1 MGEPRARVGAFIA
14 KSSVMRQALLF
25 FVLLLTHAAPV
36 LGAMAPRLGPSKTAQ
51 AVAPWLVSPMI
62 AAPSFDT
69 VGDGRA
75 IPNGIVTA
83 LAQDRVGF
91 LWLGSTDGLI
101 RYDGYRFSRIPI
113 AGAPEVYVRALMPAQ
128 DGRLWVALQGAGL
141 FVLDAA
147 TGQFSRPAS
156 GALDANRL
164 VQSDAL
170 AMAED
175 RDGSVWIAHAQ
186 DGLDQISADGTEM
199 RSYLPGTSVRTLLVD
214 PQGDLWIGGR
224 AGLMRKR
231 SGSDR
236 IEPVPGFEDQ
246 YVYSLY
252 ASSDGRVWVGTQANG
267 AAVVQPTSGVVMRL
281 PLAPDPDGVSHPW
294 VAGFVERVPGEL
306 WLATFGGGVEV
317 RDLATGRLLRQF
329 RHSAAQV
336 GSLAMDRVPGLVRD
350 NSGLLWVPTWGAG
363 LQRLAAGSLAV
374 QVLQQQPSM
383 SGTLRHPTV
392 MSTLSMPQGQL
403 WIGSGGF
410 GIDVLD
416 VASQRVV
423 RSFDQASGLTD
434 GTVRALAHGVD
445 GDVWIG
451 TQQAGVLRWRQRTGR
466 MEALSAD
473 WPERRVRRLATSRD
487 GGVWVGLEVG
497 LRHLDAQGH
506 LSAPMEGGPDARV
519 DQPIWAISEDASG
532 GLWVGTPSG
541 LLRKEPD
548 SPSLRSVDFNDAEA
562 SAAGTRRSRGVLDIL
577 VAKSGELWLLAQGGL
592 HRGALKSGTWIF
604 ETVLNAAEVPQGLG
618 VQLIEDRDGVLWT
631 GRIRFDPK
639 SARWESL
646 GPPEGFTAGN
656 PVWPA
661 GTLMQDGRVVLGS
674 TSGLTFIA
682 PERFEHWSFEPSVV
696 MTAVDIDGRAAT
708 VSAKGLV
715 LPAGARRLAVEFAA
729 LDFSDPEVL
738 HYRYRLDGQDED
750 WVTASVNQRVAAYGN
765 LWPGEYVLRVQGSN
779 RVGDWSPHELALPI
793 RVEAAFWQTPW
804 FALLALLAFLSL
816 MLGAV
821 HWRGRRAEQQ
831 GRRLQALVEERT
843 NELLSTRNAAESAL
857 LELRTAQRQ
866 LVEAEKM
873 ASLGQLVA
881 GVAHEL
887 NTPMGNAL
895 VVSSALQEQ
904 CLALRSA
911 VDEGRLKRS
920 DLDQFLVT
928 LFEAS
933 GLIVRSIG
941 RAHELVSSFKQV
953 AVDRS
958 SSQRRS
964 FDLAVVAREA
974 LDMLAPS
981 LRHAAWRVELAIP
994 KGIVLESY
1002 PGAIGQIMTNM
1013 VNNAA
1018 LHAFPEGQEG
1028 LLRID
1033 AEVLE
1038 QTGEVLVRFSDD
1050 GDGMEEDICRR
1061 VFDPFFTTRMGRGGT
1076 GLGLNIV
1083 YNLVTQLLGG
1093 TISVQS
1099 APGAGTCF
1107 EIILP
1112 LVAPTGRMPEPAQP
1126 EGA

>member
-1 MGEPRARVGAFIA
+1 MGERRVRLGAFNT
-14 KSSVMRQALLF
+14 KSSVMRLAALVVA
-25 FVLLLTHAAPV
+25 VLLTYALPASGAQAPG
-36 LGAMAPRLGPSKTAQ
+36 LGPGLRAQAMAP
-51 AVAPWLVSPMI
+51 WLSSPLV
-62 AAPSFDT
+62 AAPSFET
-69 VGDGRA
+69 VGDGRD

-113 AGAPEVYVRALMPAQ
+113 AGAPDVYVRALMPAQ
-128 DGRLWVALQGAGL
+128 DGQLWVALQGAGL
-141 FVLDAA
+141 FVLDAE

-156 GALDANRL
+156 SAEDADRL
-164 VQSDAL
+164 AQSDAL

-186 DGLDQISADGTEM
+186 DGLDQISADGTKV
-199 RSYLPGTSVRTLLVD
+199 RSFLPGASLRTLLVD

-224 AGLMRKR
+224 TGLMRKR
-231 SGSDR
+231 SGSDQ
-236 IEPVPGFEDQ
+236 IESVPAFADQ

-252 ASSDGRVWVGTQANG
+252 ASGDGRVWVGTQAHG
-267 AAVVQPTSGVVMRL
+267 AAVLQPASGEVVRL
-281 PLAPDPDGVSHPW
+281 PLAPDPEGVSHPW
-294 VAGFVERVPGEL
+294 VAGFMERVPGEL

-317 RDLATGRLLRQF
+317 RELSSGRLLRRF
-329 RHSAAQV
+329 NHSAAKI

-350 NSGLLWVPTWGAG
+350 HSGLLWVPTWGAG
-363 LQRLAAGSLAV
+363 LQRLAAGSPAV
-374 QVLQQQPSM
+374 QVLQQQPSVP
-383 SGTLRHPTV
+383 GTLRHPTV
-392 MSTLSMPQGQL
+392 MSTLSMPKGQL
-403 WIGSGGF
+403 WIGSAGF

-416 VASQRVV
+416 IASQRVV
-423 RSFDQASGLTD
+423 RSFDQASGLID
-434 GTVRALAHGVD
+434 GTVRALAHGAE

-451 TQQAGVLRWRQRTGR
+451 TQQAGVLRWRQSSQRI
-466 MEALSAD
+466 EALSSD
-473 WPERRVRRLATSRD
+473 WPERRVRRLVASRE

-497 LRHLDAQGH
+497 LRYLDAQGR
-506 LSAPMEGGPDARV
+506 LSAPLENGPDARV
-519 DQPIWAISEDASG
+519 DQPIWAIAEDASG

-541 LLRKEPD
+541 LLRKEPG
-548 SPSLRSVDFNDAEA
+548 SSSLRAINFSDAEA
-562 SAAGTRRSRGVLDIL
+562 LTEGVKRPRGVLDVL

-592 HRGALKSGTWIF
+592 HRGSLTSGAWVF
-604 ETVLNAAEVPQGLG
+604 ETVLSANEVPQGLG

-639 SARWESL
+639 AARWESL
-646 GPPEGFTAGN
+646 GLPEGFVAGN

-661 GTLMQDGRVVLGS
+661 GTLMQDGRVLLGS
-674 TSGLTFIA
+674 TSGLTFIE
-682 PERFEHWSFEPSVV
+682 PERFEHWPFEPRVV
-696 MTAVDIDGRAAT
+696 MTAVDIDGRAVMAG
-708 VSAKGLV
+708 AKGLV
-715 LPAGARRLAVEFAA
+715 LPAGARRLSVEFAA
-729 LDFSDPEVL
+729 LDFSDPEAL

-765 LWPGEYVLRVQGSN
+765 LWPGDYVLHVQGSN

-804 FALLALLAFLSL
+804 FALLAILAFLSL

-821 HWRGRRAEQQ
+821 HWRGRRGERQEK
-831 GRRLQALVEERT
+831 RLQALVEERT
-843 NELLSTRNAAESAL
+843 NELLSTRDAAESAL

-920 DLDQFLVT
+920 DLDQFLGMLV
-928 LFEAS
+928 EAS

-964 FDLAVVAREA
+964 FDLALVAREA
-974 LDMLAPS
+974 LDMLSPS

-994 KGIVLESY
+994 KGIVLDSY
-1002 PGAIGQIMTNM
+1002 PGAIGQIMTNI
-1013 VNNAA
+1013 VNNAGM
-1018 LHAFPEGQEG
+1018 HAFPEELVG

-1033 AEVLE
+1033 AEVSE
-1038 QTGEVLVRFSDD
+1038 QGGEVLLRFSDD
-1050 GDGMEEDICRR
+1050 GCGMDDDTCRR

-1099 APGAGTCF
+1099 TRDVGTCF

-1112 LVAPTGRMPEPAQP
+1112 LVAPNERSTQP
-1126 EGA
+1126 DLSDEA